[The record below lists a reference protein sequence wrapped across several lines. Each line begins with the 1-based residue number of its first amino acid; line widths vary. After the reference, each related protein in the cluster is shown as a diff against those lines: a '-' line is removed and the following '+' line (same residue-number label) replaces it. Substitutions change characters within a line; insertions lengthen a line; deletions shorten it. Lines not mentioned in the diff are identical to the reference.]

1 MYLFFF
7 FASRRRHTRCALVT
21 GVQTCALPI
30 FGRGVDPDKRLQR
43 YTRFRS
49 IGQPSTEIV
58 PVAAHRQ
65 RGNADRAAKIERDY
79 LRTLIATQLE
89 SREGQTHGLA
99 GARWTHTTTVT
110 HFAHMRGQPAPGGD
124 CHPAEETG

>member
-30 FGRGVDPDKRLQR
+30 FGRGVDPDKRLKR

-49 IGQPSTEIV
+49 IGQHYTEIV
-58 PVAAHRQ
+58 PVAAHSQ
-65 RGNADRAAKIERDY
+65 RGNADRAAKIEREY
-79 LRTLIATQLE
+79 LRSLIAPKLE
-89 SREGQTHGLA
+89 RHEGQRLRLA
-99 GARWTHTTTVT
+99 GDVWTYNQGVTEVADMNGARKSTRLNLST
-110 HFAHMRGQPAPGGD
+110 
-124 CHPAEETG
+124 